1 MKKIISFLAASLVA
15 SVCFAGQFGENI
27 QLLVTNSLTQAMA
40 FTNDVNG
47 GVQGAAPQQYIANA
61 KFLFASSGDYTVTVQ
76 QAISSRLYDGTNIEE
91 NTYTILSSF
100 IGTNTSAIWTPEAGA
115 IWVTGDD
122 KLYIT
127 ADGASTGNHC
137 RVNIQLAK

>member
-15 SVCFAGQFGENI
+15 SACYAEFGEDI
-27 QLLVTNSLTQAMA
+27 QIKLTNSLSQAMSY
-40 FTNDVNG
+40 TNNVRG
-47 GVQGAAPQQYIANA
+47 GVETSQPQQYIANA
-61 KFLFASSGDYTVTVQ
+61 KFLFASSGNYTVTVQ
-76 QAISSRLYDGTNIEE
+76 QAISSRLYDDTTIET

-115 IWVTGDD
+115 VWVTGKDV
-122 KLYIT
+122 LSFT
-127 ADGASTGNHC
+127 ADGASTGNLC